1 MLKKLAL
8 RLAILFSY
16 LSATAQEKKTADV
29 KKDSVIV
36 EKIYQQTKKSETIN
50 DTLRSVGVKLDYLKK
65 ELEKQNPK

>member
-1 MLKKLAL
+1 
-8 RLAILFSY
+8 